1 MHGWAKGC
9 RRGIALVRARLSELV
24 RQDKVALGPDKA
36 WEVRIGKVWWEEKA
50 CWKQGGQ
57 RTEGSDVLA
66 VKTPRTIAATPGER
80 KTRS

>member
-24 RQDKVALGPDKA
+24 RQDKADLGPDKA

-50 CWKQGGQ
+50 CWKREVKELRGQ
-57 RTEGSDVLA
+57 MS
-66 VKTPRTIAATPGER
+66 
-80 KTRS
+80 